1 MHAIV
6 ISEPGGPEVLQW
18 AEVPDPSPAP
28 DGVVID
34 VTAAGVNRAD
44 MMQRQGLY
52 PPPGDAP
59 VYLGLE
65 CSGTIAA
72 VGRDVAGWQPGDRV
86 CALLAGGGY
95 AEQVAVPAGQ
105 LLPVPGTTTLTEAA
119 ALPETACTVYSNVF
133 MGAHL
138 TGGETLLIHGGGS
151 GIGTMAIQLAKQ
163 AGAIVAVTA
172 GSAEKL
178 EACRKL
184 GADITIN
191 YRDEDFVAR
200 LMDATDGHGADVILD
215 IIGAA
220 YLARNIAALAPD
232 GRIAN
237 IGMQQGRKAE
247 LDFGALMAKRGV
259 IMSTTLRARP
269 AAQKARIVAA
279 VRENVWPLVEAGE
292 IRPVIDREL
301 PIAQAAEAHRIMT
314 SSAHTGKILLRMLLS
329 PGGTVLPHGRLPA
342 PVPSGPRPP

>member
-95 AEQVAVPAGQ
+95 
-105 LLPVPGTTTLTEAA
+105 
-119 ALPETACTVYSNVF
+119 PETACTVYSNVF

-329 PGGTVLPHGRLPA
+329 PGGTVLPHGRLPP